1 MTGKAITKEEK
12 MKVLARTMPKWDDLI
27 VDEFS
32 KDPEFARLA
41 VADEL
46 EEYAETGEIQY
57 LLATL
62 KQVAAAKGVV
72 NLAKETGLGRATLY
86 EVFNGSNP
94 RVSTLSKILKA
105 LGFRMLF
112 VAVDNG
118 KAPTAPTRKKATIAQ
133 TKKQEKHLQHA

>member
-46 EEYAETGEIQY
+46 ENTP
-57 LLATL
+57 
-62 KQVAAAKGVV
+62 KPVK
-72 NLAKETGLGRATLY
+72 
-86 EVFNGSNP
+86 SNIYWP
-94 RVSTLSKILKA
+94 
-105 LGFRMLF
+105 
-112 VAVDNG
+112 
-118 KAPTAPTRKKATIAQ
+118 
-133 TKKQEKHLQHA
+133 H